1 MTALVTT
8 TPQGLTTYRSPAEL
22 ERRLQDLSAERGII
36 QNFLKEAMIPGEDYG
51 VIPGTQLPTLYKA
64 GAEKLNEM
72 YGFFPRL
79 LDKHETIDEESGH
92 YRVVC
97 LVGLFSRDTGVQVA
111 ECPGECSTRESKYL
125 YRWVGDRDETL
136 RAMSPEVRATLKT
149 RMTKGERP
157 WQQWRI
163 ENEDL
168 HSIWNTILKM
178 AFKRGYVGATHQAT
192 RSSGIFS
199 QGEKEL
205 QAFVV
210 EGEYHFIDEDDDD
223 PLEGDVPPVEPQQAA
238 PAPQQR
244 QSTQRTA
251 TRSQAAPA
259 APARQ
264 QQAKTPPADEQNQ
277 AVAMNV
283 FWVAAKQVEKDADK
297 VIEASKKTFGKEP
310 AELSPQ
316 QRTDLLAL
324 LATGELPADAP
335 PAAEA
340 AQGYDHDPV
349 PMYNGRGEMR
359 CEVCSVLLVGDENAP
374 EHPPVA

>member
-1 MTALVTT
+1 MTALATT
-8 TPQGLTTYRSPAEL
+8 GPQGLTTYRSPVEL
-22 ERRLQDLSAERGII
+22 ERRLADLSAERGII
-36 QNFLKEAMIPGEDYG
+36 QNFLKQAMIPGEDYG

-72 YGFFPRL
+72 YGFFPKL

-125 YRWVGDRDETL
+125 YRWVGDRDPTL
-136 RAMSPEVRATLKT
+136 RAMSPEVRATLRT
-149 RMTKGERP
+149 RQAGRGEQQ
-157 WQQWRI
+157 WTQWRI

-210 EGEYHFIDEDDDD
+210 EGEYHFLDEDDED
-223 PLEGDVPPVEPQQAA
+223 PLSGDVPPVEPQAA

-264 QQAKTPPADEQNQ
+264 QQAKTPPQTQPQDQQ
-277 AVAMNV
+277 HQGVAINL
-283 FWVAAKQVEKDADK
+283 FWKAAYNLEKDADK
-297 VIEASKKTFGKEP
+297 IIEASTSHFSKEP
-310 AELSPQ
+310 ADLTPQ
-316 QRTDLLAL
+316 GRNDLLSFL
-324 LATGELPADAP
+324 EHGTWPDETPA
-335 PAAEA
+335 PAAS
-340 AQGYDHDPV
+340 YDHEVDPI
-349 PMYNGRGEMR
+349 YNGRGEA
-359 CEVCSVLLVGDENAP
+359 VCSVCSVKLVGDNL
-374 EHPPVA
+374 EHPPLA